1 VDGGSSVTWN
11 HTVSSMPNAL
21 LTVGVAVGRTGDTA
35 LSLAVTYDGVPM
47 TSAGIVHTNS
57 RTDGFVQLFYLKAPN
72 PGTHA
77 VVVTLTGGAA
87 TIEAGSVSF
96 TGVDQ
101 TTPVR
106 NITTNASSGTTPAL
120 TVASAPGNMV
130 VDAMAVG
137 CTGTITSN
145 QTMRWMNQV
154 DCDTGGGN
162 GAQST
167 AAGASAVT
175 MGYTVPSDWWGI
187 IGMDVVAATH

>member
-1 VDGGSSVTWN
+1 
-11 HTVSSMPNAL
+11 
-21 LTVGVAVGRTGDTA
+21 
-35 LSLAVTYDGVPM
+35 
-47 TSAGIVHTNS
+47 
-57 RTDGFVQLFYLKAPN
+57 
-72 PGTHA
+72 
-77 VVVTLTGGAA
+77 
-87 TIEAGSVSF
+87 
-96 TGVDQ
+96 
-101 TTPVR
+101 
-106 NITTNASSGTTPAL
+106 
-120 TVASAPGNMV
+120 MV

-187 IGMDVVAATH
+187 IGMDVVAATN